1 MKSTMKKIVTIRP
14 VNPLLHRRAGPGVE
28 ARDDKRSTGFT
39 LLELL
44 VVIAI
49 LGLIATFAAPQ
60 VLKWLSGAK
69 SDSARIQIEALGT
82 GIDLYRLEVGS
93 YPPTLDALVAK
104 PPGAEKWNGPYLR
117 KTVVP
122 KDPWGRDYLY
132 RQPGEHGPYDLFSL
146 GADGAEGGD
155 GENEDIVSWR

>member
-1 MKSTMKKIVTIRP
+1 MKSVRHQKL
-14 VNPLLHRRAGPGVE
+14 PLSPRKRRRE
-28 ARDDKRSTGFT
+28 QSSGFT

-93 YPPTLDALVAK
+93 YPPTLDALVSK
-104 PPGAEKWNGPYLR
+104 PSDAEKWNGPYLR

-122 KDPWGRDYLY
+122 KDPWGRDYVY
-132 RQPGEHGPYDLFSL
+132 RSPGEHGPYDLISL
-146 GADGAEGGD
+146 GADGVEGGD
-155 GENEDIVSWR
+155 GEDADIVSWR

>member
-1 MKSTMKKIVTIRP
+1 MDEHNTLTLALKPFDKRFP
-14 VNPLLHRRAGPGVE
+14 ARRRAL
-28 ARDDKRSTGFT
+28 GFT

-44 VVIAI
+44 VVLAI

-93 YPPTLDALVAK
+93 YPPDLEALVSQ
-104 PPGAEKWNGPYLR
+104 PSGADRWNGPYLKKR
-117 KTVVP
+117 TLP
-122 KDPWGRDYLY
+122 KDPWGQDYLY
-132 RQPGEHGPYDLFSL
+132 RHPGENGPYDLYTL
-146 GADGAEGGD
+146 GADGQEGGS
-155 GENEDIVSWR
+155 GEDADVVSWQ

>member
-1 MKSTMKKIVTIRP
+1 MPWTRP
-14 VNPLLHRRAGPGVE
+14 LRRERACASHEFRGGT
-28 ARDDKRSTGFT
+28 RSIGFT

-44 VVIAI
+44 VVLAI

-93 YPPTLDALVAK
+93 YPPTLDALVSK
-104 PPGAEKWNGPYLR
+104 PPGVEKWNGPYLK

-122 KDPWGRDYLY
+122 KDPWGREYIY
-132 RQPGEHGPYDLFSL
+132 RHPGVHGPYDLVSL

-155 GENEDIVSWR
+155 GEDADIVSWR